1 MLKRERLSFVQ
12 ARLVAVRNELTKIH
26 EQGGC
31 PRNTLND
38 VEVAAG
44 FVGTAID
51 AIRYHQRKGPAKP
64 A

>member
-1 MLKRERLSFVQ
+1 MLKRERLNLVQ
-12 ARLVAVRNELTKIH
+12 ARLEAVRNELTKIRT
-26 EQGGC
+26 QGGC

-51 AIRYHQRKGPAKP
+51 AIRYHQRKGRAQR